1 MVRGILAMLLLLV
14 TGIAAWADAG
24 RAPSITTA
32 TSPSLD
38 YDAAYAAQARGDLD
52 LAILFYDRVIR
63 AGGLSDWDAAAVLTD
78 RGSAYVDKGRLD
90 RAIEDFDAA
99 IKIEPDYSLAFGNR
113 AIAYHRRAIS
123 IGPSPTMT
131 PRSAWIPVMPT
142 ATATVAWPPIARTSS
157 STRSPMTIR
166 RSS

>member
-1 MVRGILAMLLLLV
+1 MVRGVLAMLLLLM
-14 TGIAAWADAG
+14 TGIDALADAG

-63 AGGLSDWDAAAVLTD
+63 AGGLSDWDAAAVRTD

-99 IKIEPDYSLAFGNR
+99 IKIEPDYPLAFGNR
-113 AIAYHRRAIS
+113 AIAYHRKGDLDRAITDYDAAIRLDPGDADS
-123 IGPSPTMT
+123 YRNRASPT
-131 PRSAWIPVMPT
+131 
-142 ATATVAWPPIARTSS
+142 IARTSS
-157 STRSPMTIR
+157 SARSPMRIR
-166 RSS
+166 ESG